1 MEASP
6 VQRGGSSGQ
15 LGPPSASLRP
25 EAFTHVELSRGCY
38 LGPWGG
44 EATVLCQPKPKEQSK
59 PKGSILFSCSG
70 LASTAMRMFQRV
82 WMATWRGGQ
91 GCDPGPGHS
100 A

>member
-59 PKGSILFSCSG
+59 PKGSKPSG
-70 LASTAMRMFQRV
+70 QKSSFGNECQLQGWGVPSSSLES
-82 WMATWRGGQ
+82 RGL
-91 GCDPGPGHS
+91 
-100 A
+100 